1 MTVGQRIP
9 PTRREAPRGMRDRL
23 SHLPHLPHLPH
34 VPNLPRPARVL
45 LLIAGAWLL
54 PLATHALGIDIV
66 LPVVMLLGVA
76 SLLRA
81 GGTVLDRLML
91 AGALLLG
98 GLLVGG
104 VLFSLWPWGLE
115 PVPVA
120 GTVLTVLVVTGAVSG
135 RGPRLP
141 RRVLGSDL
149 LVVGSGAAA
158 WLVVAWPTLG
168 AGFREQLPFFAVN
181 RTGDRLR
188 HYSMFDAVHHIGGYT
203 FFDVS
208 AAEPYLSPGFAEQY
222 PNGTSYFYALTDI
235 FARST
240 TDPGG
245 SNAEFQRYYWY
256 TVAGYALLVA
266 AVVWAA
272 RWVAGPMLGGWRR
285 AFVLA
290 AVGAFLATGIML
302 SLFWQGFD
310 SEVLGLL
317 MLVLGTAALVR
328 YPDRPGE
335 QALVVAAAAVGVAFT
350 YPLYLASFGLGAL
363 FVVAL
368 HRRRLRPAWR
378 RVTAVAAVG
387 SAVALVAVAAP
398 HFAGSLDESDHVLV
412 DGVILPFPRTVMLA
426 FGALLV
432 VAYGLRRIR
441 RSPALAAMGGQLVAG
456 AVVVAGIALY
466 QWVTVGKTS
475 YYLEKVVHAWVVLV
489 LMGAGAV
496 GLLLRGEALREAV
509 GGGVRGQAR
518 RAGTAVVAAGA
529 AVLVAGGLSWGS
541 PLFVWGRPG
550 ADTTWG
556 TLWAKG
562 MILSSDGRE
571 LRTMDRAGMLGDGV
585 PTLVVASPGGW
596 DNAITTMQVAVMNHQ
611 FRALADLVAD
621 MPKIGAPKFDPQS
634 GEDPLNA
641 VTLRWTDNLAAFIPH
656 TDARFRVVVFDE
668 AEARRLQAAVDRT
681 PGSKVEIVR
690 LSPSGERLP
699 IGALAPDEG
708 RQAT

>member
-1 MTVGQRIP
+1 MTAAQRFP
-9 PTRREAPRGMRDRL
+9 AAQWAALRERFAR
-23 SHLPHLPHLPH
+23 
-34 VPNLPRPARVL
+34 LPRLVRIL
-45 LLIAGAWLL
+45 LLIVGAWLL
-54 PLATHALGIDIV
+54 PLVTHALGADIV
-66 LPVVMLLGVA
+66 LPVVMLLAIA

-91 AGALLLG
+91 AGALLMG
-98 GLLVGG
+98 CLLVGG
-104 VLFSLWPWGLE
+104 LLFSLWPWGLE

-120 GTVLTVLVVTGAVSG
+120 GTMLTGVVLTGAAAG
-135 RGPRLP
+135 RGPELP

-149 LVVGSGAAA
+149 LALGAGAAA

-168 AGFREQLPFFAVN
+168 AGFREQLPFFPVN

-188 HYSMFDAVHHIGGYT
+188 HYSMFDAVHNIGGYT

-222 PNGTSYFYALTDI
+222 PNGTSYLYALTDI

-240 TDPGG
+240 TDSGG
-245 SNAEFQRYYWY
+245 SNDQFQRYYWY
-256 TVAGYALLVA
+256 TVAGYALLVL

-335 QALVVAAAAVGVAFT
+335 QALIVAASAVGVAFT
-350 YPLYLASFGLGAL
+350 YPLYLPSLALGAL
-363 FVVAL
+363 IVVAL
-368 HRRRLRPAWR
+368 GRRRFRAAWR
-378 RVTAVAAVG
+378 RVAAVTAVCGAV
-387 SAVALVAVAAP
+387 VLVPVAAP
-398 HFAGSLDESDHVLV
+398 HLVGSLDESDHLLV
-412 DGVILPFPRTVMLA
+412 DGVILEFPRTVMLA

-441 RSPALAAMGGQLVAG
+441 RSPALRAMGGQLVAG
-456 AVVVAGIALY
+456 ALVVVGVALY
-466 QWVTVGKTS
+466 QWATVGETS
-475 YYLEKVVHAWVVLV
+475 YYLEKVVHAWVLLVLV
-489 LMGAGAV
+489 GAGAV
-496 GLLLRGEALREAV
+496 GLLLRGEALETAV
-509 GGGVRGQAR
+509 GGGLRGRAR
-518 RAGTAVVAAGA
+518 RIATAVVAAGA
-529 AVLVAGGLSWGS
+529 AVLLAGGLSWGS
-541 PLFVWGRPG
+541 PVFVWGRPG

-571 LRTMDRAGMLGDGV
+571 LRTMYNAGMLGDGV
-585 PTLVVASPGGW
+585 PTLVVVSPEGW

-611 FRALADLVAD
+611 LGALQDLVAK
-621 MPKIGAPKFDPQS
+621 MPKAGAGEIDRKS
-634 GEDPLNA
+634 GADPLNA
-641 VTLRWTDNLAAFIPH
+641 VTLHWTDNLASFIPR
-656 TDARFRVVVFDE
+656 TDERFRIVVFD
-668 AEARRLQAAVDRT
+668 AGTARRLQEVVDRT
-681 PGSKVEIVR
+681 PGSKVEVVH
-690 LSPSGERLP
+690 LSGPGGTRAPIAASGAVVGGGP
-699 IGALAPDEG
+699 AA
-708 RQAT
+708 